1 MSKGKEQILSFLKKR
16 VYSKKSEIRDTIPK
30 SKGINIQQLLCGQ
43 KEKANQTEKDELI
56 WIFNLA
62 KERNLIDLVEL
73 FCNRVTY
80 ACLATF
86 NFGGSVQKT
95 KEDKALKKCSM
106 SPYCPVSLRI
116 RLFGWFRFHMETCYS
131 SCCRQRNF
139 LQIWIWV
146 YMGIFWYKK

>member
-1 MSKGKEQILSFLKKR
+1 MSKGNEQILSFLKKR

-86 NFGGSVQKT
+86 NLVVQC
-95 KEDKALKKCSM
+95 KK
-106 SPYCPVSLRI
+106 LRRI
-116 RLFGWFRFHMETCYS
+116 RL
-131 SCCRQRNF
+131 
-139 LQIWIWV
+139 
-146 YMGIFWYKK
+146 